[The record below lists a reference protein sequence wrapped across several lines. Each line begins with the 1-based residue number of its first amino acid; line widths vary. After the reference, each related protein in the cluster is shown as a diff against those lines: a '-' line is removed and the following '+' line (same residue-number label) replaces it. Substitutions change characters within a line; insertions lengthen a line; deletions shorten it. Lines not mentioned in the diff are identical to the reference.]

1 MKGNMNEALKFYE
14 ESYALNPRYLG
25 CLRKLIEIHLSAFH
39 FDESIKYCL
48 KYLNI
53 NNKSAQIHVY
63 LALNLLNKVSEKK
76 YVVQINLII
85 FRKKL

>member
-14 ESYALNPRYLG
+14 ESFVLNPRYLE
-25 CLRKLIEIHLSAFH
+25 CVRKLIEFHLSAYN

-63 LALNLLNKVSEKK
+63 LALNLLNKVFKNILSKK
-76 YVVQINLII
+76 NKIIN
-85 FRKKL
+85 F